1 MSDRA
6 HGAAKP
12 VKLART
18 AKGKR
23 PQYFADPATDK
34 LLSMVVNLLGELSVT
49 RDRLDTVERLLD
61 AHGVVPLTE
70 VESYRPLPGA
80 EATRDQRRVLMI
92 QRVLRPVEMELE
104 ETAPDIDPGEGTIG

>member
-1 MSDRA
+1 MTDQT
-6 HGAAKP
+6 KP

-34 LLSMVVNLLGELSVT
+34 LLNMVVNLLGELSVT
-49 RDRLDTVERLLD
+49 RDRLDTVERLLE
-61 AHGVVPLTE
+61 AHGVVPLAEIET
-70 VESYRPLPGA
+70 YRPAA
-80 EATRDQRRVLMI
+80 ETEAARDQRRAQLI

-104 ETAPDIDPGEGTIG
+104 ETAPRE

>member
-1 MSDRA
+1 MTDQ
-6 HGAAKP
+6 AKP

-34 LLSMVVNLLGELSVT
+34 LLNLVVNLMGELSVT
-49 RDRLDTVERLLD
+49 RDRLDTVEKLLEARTIIPQAEID
-61 AHGVVPLTE
+61 
-70 VESYRPLPGA
+70 SYRPAKDA
-80 EATRDQRRVLMI
+80 EAARDARRAQMI

-104 ETAPDIDPGEGTIG
+104 ETAPKD

>member
-1 MSDRA
+1 MSETT
-6 HGAAKP
+6 KP

-34 LLSMVVNLLGELSVT
+34 LLNMVVNLLGELSVT
-49 RDRLDTVERLLD
+49 RDRLDTVERLLE
-61 AHGVVPLTE
+61 ARGVVPLAEIET
-70 VESYRPLPGA
+70 YRPTKET
-80 EATRDQRRVLMI
+80 EAGRDERRAQMI

-104 ETAPDIDPGEGTIG
+104 ETAPKG